1 MGQPIGSFGA
11 DRELPSRQALEE
23 TVARLVAC
31 TLGKKAGSIQPD
43 APLFSSQA
51 GFDSFSLMEIVLN
64 LEDTLGFKI
73 PDEDLDPDVFQS
85 IKTIAAY
92 IHSRLERRS

>member
-1 MGQPIGSFGA
+1 MGKSNRSFEA
-11 DRELPSRQALEE
+11 ERELPSRQVLEE

-31 TLGKKAGSIQPD
+31 TVGKKAGSIQPD
-43 APLFSSQA
+43 TPLLSSQA
-51 GFDSFSLMEIVLN
+51 GFDSYSLMELVLR

-85 IKTIAAY
+85 AKTIAAY
-92 IHSRLERRS
+92 LHSRLERRV